1 MEETI
6 VSPETNEEVVTSQEE
21 QPVEEATEEDSKT
34 PTLEDYY
41 ALEKKNKE
49 LFERAKKAEIA
60 AKELKAKPLPDNK
73 PNENDAL
80 FKDKLVL
87 IAQGEKPEVVDEAE
101 VIAKAK
107 GIPLKEALE
116 YPTIKSFK
124 DALLAKEKSEKAQL
138 GASGSGSSSPSV
150 DPYTTVGE
158 SEEEHRKRFE
168 AELKKRGLK

>member
-49 LFERAKKAEIA
+49 LFERAKKAELA
-60 AKELKAKPLPDNK
+60 NKELKVKSVIDK
-73 PNENDAL
+73 PNQGDAT
-80 FKDKLVL
+80 FKDKLIL
-87 IAQGEKPEVVDEAE
+87 IAQGKRPEVVEEAE
-101 VIAKAK
+101 IIAKAK

-116 YPTIKSFK
+116 YPTIKSFEE
-124 DALLAKEKSEKAQL
+124 AIIAKEKSEKAQL
-138 GASGSGSSSPSV
+138 SASGSGGSSKMI
-150 DPYTTVGE
+150 DPYNIVGE
-158 SEEEHRKRFE
+158 SEEDHKKRFE
-168 AELKKRGLK
+168 EELKKRGLK